1 MGKQSK
7 RKVGKKRSSR
17 RKGQRGGNRDLLVA
31 KLRSAWQQRLAQL
44 TALAGGAVVTV
55 TSMMILQY
63 FMELGGLDSALSIGG
78 NLLSSAGH
86 FAGAGADIAVMA
98 AQGVQAVG
106 GAVRTIVQTSGLG
119 VLWCFSRLQSIL
131 PNVNVATMLG
141 IGGGGGALYQLWQ
154 MGANNDL
161 LPEMPVMAG
170 GLTIDTVF
178 ERLADAILYVRPDVG
193 AQLAIEAAAPTDEQR
208 WQMIQDAAEASRED
222 DEAAL
227 LRRDHFIILIN
238 AILNDPN
245 AGRIPQ
251 NDRDEIAQL
260 LNCPPVANH
269 SAVCQAMS
277 GNQALR
283 VEYGNYGCGG
293 SQPENMG
300 ASAPAD
306 VPFFGSVLG
315 RTQTAPA
322 AGGMCEPIAQ
332 WPDLGIAFG
341 PPVDAVAIRRRVA
354 EKLEEGEIDERP
366 YAMMGVDP
374 ASMGVRVP
382 GSAKMARKA
391 DDAGLSEGGSE
402 LKAPNQ
408 GSTPESSQDTAST
421 VLDTPRNSLDGSL
434 YGDMEVN
441 EAAFDEEETKEEGP
455 LQEEKEGMGGGRRR
469 SKKRRVNKRSSKKR
483 RSTKKRRRQN
493 RRR

>member
-17 RKGQRGGNRDLLVA
+17 RKVQRGGNRDLLIRML
-31 KLRSAWQQRLAQL
+31 KDAWQQRLAQL
-44 TALAGGAVVTV
+44 SALAGGAVVTV

-86 FAGAGADIAVMA
+86 FAGAGADLAVMA
-98 AQGVQAVG
+98 TQGVQAVG
-106 GAVRTIVQTSGLG
+106 GALGTIVQTSGLG

-154 MGANNDL
+154 MGVNNDL

-193 AQLAIEAAAPTDEQR
+193 AQLAEEAAALTDEQR
-208 WQMIQDAAEASRED
+208 WQMIQDAAEASRAD
-222 DEAAL
+222 NEAAL
-227 LRRDHFIILIN
+227 LSIDHFTILVN
-238 AILNDPN
+238 AILNNPN
-245 AGRIPQ
+245 ERRISQ

-260 LNCPPVANH
+260 LNCPPVTNH
-269 SAVCQAMS
+269 SAVCQAIS

-283 VEYGNYGCGG
+283 VDYGCSL
-293 SQPENMG
+293 SQPEDMG
-300 ASAPAD
+300 ASAPVD
-306 VPFFGSVLG
+306 VPFFGSPLG

-322 AGGMCEPIAQ
+322 AGGRCQPIAQ

-341 PPVDAVAIRRRVA
+341 PPVNQDAIERRVA
-354 EKLEEGEIDERP
+354 KELEELEEGEVDERP
-366 YAMMGVDP
+366 YTMMGVDP
-374 ASMGVRVP
+374 ASMGARDLDLIKV
-382 GSAKMARKA
+382 SRKA
-391 DDAGLSEGGSE
+391 DDADLSEDRDDPKAARLGS
-402 LKAPNQ
+402 P
-408 GSTPESSQDTAST
+408 GESQNSDVST
-421 VLDTPRNSLDGSL
+421 VLDTPEGSPLVDMKLDEG
-434 YGDMEVN
+434 
-441 EAAFDEEETKEEGP
+441 ETKEEGD
-455 LQEEKEGMGGGRRR
+455 LQEEKDGMPGGRRR

>member
-7 RKVGKKRSSR
+7 RKVGKKRGSR

-31 KLRSAWQQRLAQL
+31 KLRNAWQQRLAQL
-44 TALAGGAVVTV
+44 SAAAGGAVITV

-63 FMELGGLDSALSIGG
+63 FMELGGLDSILSLGG

-98 AQGVQAVG
+98 AQGVQSVG
-106 GAVRTIVQTSGLG
+106 GALGTIVQTSGLG

-161 LPEMPVMAG
+161 LPEIPVMAG
-170 GLTIDTVF
+170 GLSMDTVF

-193 AQLAIEAAAPTDEQR
+193 AQLAIEAAAPTDEER
-208 WQMIQDAAEASRED
+208 WQMIRDAADASREN
-222 DEAAL
+222 DEARL
-227 LRRDHFIILIN
+227 LRIDHFTILVS

-245 AGRIPQ
+245 ARRIPAGVR
-251 NDRDEIAQL
+251 NEIEQL
-260 LNCPPVANH
+260 LSCPPVA
-269 SAVCQAMS
+269 SRRAVCQAIS

-283 VEYGNYGCGG
+283 QVYGCSL
-293 SQPENMG
+293 SQPEDMG

-306 VPFFGSVLG
+306 MSEHQAFM
-315 RTQTAPA
+315 RTKSAPA

-354 EKLEEGEIDERP
+354 EELEEVEGEIDERP
-366 YAMMGVDP
+366 SAMMGAVP
-374 ASMGVRVP
+374 TERAP
-382 GSAKMARKA
+382 GSTKMARNREE
-391 DDAGLSEGGSE
+391 AGLSEGGSE

-408 GSTPESSQDTAST
+408 GPTPPGSQDTAST
-421 VLDTPRNSLDGSL
+421 VLDTPLQSRQGSPTNSLA
-434 YGDMEVN
+434 GDLDADMVVN
-441 EAAFDEEETKEEGP
+441 QDPFDEEETKDEGP
-455 LQEEKEGMGGGRRR
+455 LREEKEQDGGRRR
-469 SKKRRVNKRSSKKR
+469 SKKRRNNKKR
-483 RSTKKRRRQN
+483 RSTKKRRQN
-493 RRR
+493 KRRR